1 MLEER
6 VRRRRSAHRVV
17 ELVTALLLS
26 LGAVATTYCSYQAS
40 LWSSRQATSFD
51 RANALRTESA
61 KASTRAAQLTL
72 IDVTSFV
79 SWLEAAVSDETEFE
93 QELQQRI
100 RREFRPAFDAWLKTN
115 PLENDAAPAT
125 PFAMPNAFPAEQRQ
139 AEALALRAEDFFHAG
154 EYAIA
159 QTDGFLM
166 TTVILA
172 LALFFAGIGHQF
184 RRALVQVAMLGL
196 SVLMLLGGAMKM
208 SQLPRASPT
217 TAERPVNVDW

>member
-6 VRRRRSAHRVV
+6 VHRRRRAHQAV
-17 ELVTALLLS
+17 ELATAILLS

-61 KASTRAAQLTL
+61 KASTRASQLTI

-79 SWLEAAVSDETEFE
+79 SWLEAAVSGEEEYE
-93 QELQQRI
+93 QELQHRI
-100 RREFRPAFDAWLKTN
+100 RREFRPAFDAWLKMD
-115 PLENDAAPAT
+115 PLKNDHAPAT
-125 PFAMPNAFPAEQRQ
+125 PFSMPNAIPAEQKH

-184 RRALVQVAMLGL
+184 RRPLVQVGLLGL
-196 SVLMLLGGAMKM
+196 SVLMLVGGGAKM
-208 SQLPRASPT
+208 VRLPRASPT
-217 TAERPVNVDW
+217 TAAAPTNVEW